1 MRIPLPVATIFTAL
15 SMLTSHAAVAQIAK
29 SGYTLPLSLAIE
41 ATTEAIRSCEE
52 RGYAVSAS
60 VVDPSGVIKL
70 QAKGDHSTIHTQDTS
85 FRKAYTVVTFGPIF
99 KLDTS
104 RQIADL
110 AKTPSGPGPALTSIP
125 NVLAL
130 AGAVA
135 IKRGGEIVAA
145 LGVGGSPG
153 GDKDEVCAETG
164 VAKIRDRVA
173 ASVADDVISRSP
185 RLNPSASFIQCLGI
199 GSTG

>member
-1 MRIPLPVATIFTAL
+1 
-15 SMLTSHAAVAQIAK
+15 
-29 SGYTLPLSLAIE
+29 
-41 ATTEAIRSCEE
+41 
-52 RGYAVSAS
+52 
-60 VVDPSGVIKL
+60 
-70 QAKGDHSTIHTQDTS
+70 
-85 FRKAYTVVTFGPIF
+85 VTFGPIF